1 MSHSILFDASLCTGC
16 RGCQVAC
23 KQWNDLEATKT
34 TNTGSHQN
42 PARLSNKTWLM
53 MKYGEVERDG
63 HTQFVFGR
71 RACMHCEH
79 PACATACPLK
89 ALHKTEDGPV
99 LYRADRCFG
108 CRYCMLA
115 CPFEIPTFEW
125 DQGMFA
131 GPWIRKCTMCADRLS
146 VGREPACVQTC
157 PTGALK
163 HGERDELLAYAHQRI
178 EKDPAKY
185 VQHVYGEKEVG
196 GTSVLYISHVPFE
209 ELGLPADLQEEPIS
223 HYAEDAMFSTPVA
236 AVGLTAALTGFY
248 WIVRRR
254 RKMAQEERERVE
266 IRPPKER
273 FS

>member
-1 MSHSILFDASLCTGC
+1 MSHSILFDAHLCTGC

-23 KQWNDLEATKT
+23 KQWNDLEATQT
-34 TNTGSHQN
+34 TNTGSYQN
-42 PARLSNKTWLM
+42 PPRLSDKTWLM
-53 MKYGEVERDG
+53 MKYSEVEQDG
-63 HTQFVFGR
+63 KAQFVFGR

-89 ALHKTEDGPV
+89 ALHKTEEGPV

-163 HGERDELLAYAHQRI
+163 HGQRDELLAYAHDRI
-178 EKDPAKY
+178 QKY
-185 VQHVYGEKEVG
+185 PDRYIQHVYGETEVG

-209 ELGLPADLQEEPIS
+209 QLGLPAKLQEEPIS
-223 HYAEDAMFSTPVA
+223 HYAENAMFSTPIA
-236 AVGLTAALTGFY
+236 AVGLTVALTGFY

-254 RKMAQEERERVE
+254 QIMAAA
-266 IRPPKER
+266 KAKTG
-273 FS
+273 SKD